1 QRLGDLRLPQLRQA
15 AGLAKNWRFPVL
27 GTGGW
32 EQAQVTRGG
41 VPLKEVDGLTLE
53 SKRCPGLYLTGEL
66 LNIDG
71 DCGGSD
77 LHGQPRQ
84 LQHDLPSPLAPQ
96 PRFRRQSLKS
106 GGGARGEEKSCLS

>member
-1 QRLGDLRLPQLRQA
+1 MAKELGFSGGQRLGDLRLPQLRQA

-71 DCGGSD
+71 DCGGFN
-77 LHGQPRQ
+77 LHWAWATGFAAGR
-84 LQHDLPSPLAPQ
+84 AAGE
-96 PRFRRQSLKS
+96 REGRKS
-106 GGGARGEEKSCLS
+106 RA